1 MSPSPSL
8 STPSEH
14 CGRPPTVNDAELE
27 LLAALSSPVV
37 LVEVAVLVTL
47 PTVPVL
53 TVASICSTVLEP
65 LASAPIDH
73 MPVDVAYVVPVEVAS
88 EETNVRAA
96 GSTSVTDTPVAA
108 AGPPFVTVSVY
119 VTVAPTCGFVGLTVF
134 VSDTSEDVALE
145 SVLVTMQLV
154 VVLTLTVTAPV

>member
-47 PTVPVL
+47 PTVPGL

-96 GSTSVTDTPVAA
+96 GSTSET
-108 AGPPFVTVSVY
+108 
-119 VTVAPTCGFVGLTVF
+119 
-134 VSDTSEDVALE
+134 DTSEDVALE

>member
-8 STPSEH
+8 SIPSEH
-14 CGRPPTVNDAELE
+14 AGRPPTVNEALLE

-47 PTVPVL
+47 PTVPGL

-65 LASAPIDH
+65 LASDPIAH

-88 EETNVRAA
+88 EETNVRFD
-96 GSTSVTDTPVAA
+96 GSTSMA
-108 AGPPFVTVSVY
+108 
-119 VTVAPTCGFVGLTVF
+119 
-134 VSDTSEDVALE
+134 E
-145 SVLVTMQLV
+145 
-154 VVLTLTVTAPV
+154 APVV